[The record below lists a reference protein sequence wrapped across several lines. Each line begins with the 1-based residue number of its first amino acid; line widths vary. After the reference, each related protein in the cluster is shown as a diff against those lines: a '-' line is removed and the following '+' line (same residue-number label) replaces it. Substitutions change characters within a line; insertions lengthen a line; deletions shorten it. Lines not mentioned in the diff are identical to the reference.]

1 MKGIAAAILMLSS
14 VPASAQRLELTS
26 PDGTNRIT
34 MQVSATGTPVYTVA
48 RRGAPVLAPSPIL
61 LDLDADT
68 LGYRLAITG
77 SEPASG
83 DARYPIVAGKAA
95 EGYDRYNQLT
105 VHFQEKGGAKRKLDV
120 VLRAYDDGVAFRS
133 V

>member
-95 EGYDRYNQLT
+95 EGHDRYNQLT
-105 VHFQEKGGAKRKLDV
+105 VHFQEKAG
-120 VLRAYDDGVAFRS
+120 RS
-133 V
+133 ASSTSCCAPMTMVSLFAA